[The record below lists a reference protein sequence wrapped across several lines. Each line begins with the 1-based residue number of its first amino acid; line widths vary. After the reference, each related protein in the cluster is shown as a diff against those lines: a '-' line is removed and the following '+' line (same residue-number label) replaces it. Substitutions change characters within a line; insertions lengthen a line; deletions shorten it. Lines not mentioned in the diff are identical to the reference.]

1 MRKDPDGKVED
12 GAVATGGGQAPGFA
26 HRALVGPH
34 DLLAGHHTM
43 AIVFQPALE
52 PLLEPTVHLLD
63 LLGHEGASIRKC
75 QNTYGRHGQC
85 SLKPTALATV
95 VEPRIPQPSGVG
107 VSNSAHVDRD
117 V

>member
-1 MRKDPDGKVED
+1 
-12 GAVATGGGQAPGFA
+12 
-26 HRALVGPH
+26 
-34 DLLAGHHTM
+34 M

-85 SLKPTALATV
+85 PFPDAGRLKQDGSSRQRVHAGA
-95 VEPRIPQPSGVG
+95 
-107 VSNSAHVDRD
+107 
-117 V
+117 